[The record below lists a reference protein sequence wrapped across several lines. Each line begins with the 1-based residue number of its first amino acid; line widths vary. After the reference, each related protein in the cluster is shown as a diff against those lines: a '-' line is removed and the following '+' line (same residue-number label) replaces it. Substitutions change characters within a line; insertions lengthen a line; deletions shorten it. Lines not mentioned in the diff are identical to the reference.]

1 MEREREREQYNSYD
15 RWREGRERDTEPK
28 KKKQKDTMSFEEAC
42 ELLGLDPEKTITRKT
57 LRDALEKFQL
67 PHGFTTVPW
76 KELNEAYETVS
87 ASLKQQRE
95 ADVTTRR
102 AQQKIRDEEEKK
114 NNNTN
119 TDTNT
124 KISSTS
130 PTPSSNKSS
139 NNPVSTPPPPSKN
152 NISEPTTSQSEQ
164 PPVPRSSP
172 QVAPVAQEEKTVKNQ
187 FSLRTALVS
196 AGMAAAG
203 TMEFLRQQNL
213 TDIAGSFGGKAAEYL
228 TSANHYHHLKLSDP
242 VKATEAIQQWT
253 TNAQTAGFHGNSV
266 EAVGKNI
273 SHFANQDVV
282 GHLCAGIG
290 TAAAIHAALGI
301 ARDVHKMATGQETVT
316 GGKVADLAL
325 KAAQVGVGAAAH
337 AGFVNPATGTVIAA
351 CRLGLHLSQEET
363 LNKARQLKDSIE
375 KNRTS
380 GELQGVRQV
389 LSAMHLVGATVYC
402 ETAQGANNIRKALG
416 NTIGNSMQA
425 LQSRFTPEQQQ
436 TVEQGIEMVQAMIN
450 NAQGSDTVAPELRAL
465 PKAMEVAL
473 KTPVG
478 GVLSTETTE
487 KLQAGGQIMQ
497 YSTHENAHVVTQAV
511 NILKEG
517 HNLNAGL
524 ENAANTFTFNRGSE
538 AVNA

>member
-1 MEREREREQYNSYD
+1 MATKTLEKLLMEDQREELAKVLLRKNKLLHPGVKWSIKDVRASIDEDITYEQLQKSYNETQRDIYLLKIFAPLITDAVSKSIRSTGEYSERERLFSKVVKEWDKGYTIQD
-15 RWREGRERDTEPK
+15 FK
-28 KKKQKDTMSFEEAC
+28 KEF
-42 ELLGLDPEKTITRKT
+42 I
-57 LRDALEKFQL
+57 
-67 PHGFTTVPW
+67 
-76 KELNEAYETVS
+76 
-87 ASLKQQRE
+87 
-95 ADVTTRR
+95 
-102 AQQKIRDEEEKK
+102 
-114 NNNTN
+114 
-119 TDTNT
+119 
-124 KISSTS
+124 
-130 PTPSSNKSS
+130 
-139 NNPVSTPPPPSKN
+139 PVKVTPPA
-152 NISEPTTSQSEQ
+152 
-164 PPVPRSSP
+164 SP
-172 QVAPVAQEEKTVKNQ
+172 QVAPVAHEEKTVKNQ

-228 TSANHYHHLKLSDP
+228 TSANHYHHLKLSDS

-337 AGFVNPATGTVIAA
+337 AGFVNPATGAVIAA
-351 CRLGLHLSQEET
+351 CRLGLHLSQEKT
-363 LNKARQLKDSIE
+363 LDKAIQLKNSIE
-375 KNRTS
+375 KNCTS

-402 ETAQGANNIRKALG
+402 ETAQGANNIRKAFG

-436 TVEQGIEMVQAMIN
+436 TVEQGIEMAQAMIN
-450 NAQGSDTVAPELRAL
+450 NAPSDTVAPELRAL
-465 PKAMEVAL
+465 PEAMKAAL
-473 KTPVG
+473 KTD
-478 GVLSTETTE
+478 VLSTKTAEQ
-487 KLQAGGQIMQ
+487 LQAGGQMMQ
-497 YSTHENAHVVTQAV
+497 YSTHEDAHVVMQAL

-524 ENAANTFTFNRGSE
+524 ENAANNIVPFNRGSE